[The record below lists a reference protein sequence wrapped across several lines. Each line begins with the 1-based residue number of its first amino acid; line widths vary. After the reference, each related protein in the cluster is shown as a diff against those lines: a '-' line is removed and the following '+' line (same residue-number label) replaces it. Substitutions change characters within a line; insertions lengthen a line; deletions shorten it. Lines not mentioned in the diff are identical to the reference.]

1 MLAYEWFSWRH
12 KITEVLKE
20 RVCGFFYIY
29 IEREIQVI
37 YNNDYHKTS
46 KNTSKN

>member
-1 MLAYEWFSWRH
+1 MN
-12 KITEVLKE
+12 
-20 RVCGFFYIY
+20 GFHRDTKYRGFKGKGLWIFFLY

-37 YNNDYHKTS
+37 YNNDYHKKS